1 MKQGIDYI
9 GSRQKR
15 LLDVAVGSAMLVP
28 ASIAQTALI
37 ASYGFRDTRLMSQ
50 ERSRPDG
57 ALFDLYKLRTLEES
71 ESSEVTPINSLAK
84 MMRPNGFDE
93 LPQAFN
99 ILNGS
104 MSAVGPRPIIAAE
117 RDQVR
122 EQVPAELL
130 SEHDEIVG
138 RAKPGVFN
146 TFGWMAHMNVIPEED
161 RAIARIKLDLMDA
174 REGSLKY
181 DVRLI
186 SKIAQSVL
194 KHELTN
200 GSIRPLTVQEV
211 LRDGSV

>member
-1 MKQGIDYI
+1 MTQ
-9 GSRQKR
+9 Q
-15 LLDVAVGSAMLVP
+15 
-28 ASIAQTALI
+28 
-37 ASYGFRDTRLMSQ
+37 
-50 ERSRPDG
+50 RSRPDG
-57 ALFDLYKLRTLEES
+57 ALFDLYKLRTLAES
-71 ESSEVTPINSLAK
+71 ETSEIVPINALAK
-84 MMRPNGFDE
+84 IMRPNGFDE
-93 LPQAFN
+93 FPQAFN
-99 ILNGS
+99 ILKGS

-122 EQVPAELL
+122 EQVPAKLL
-130 SEHDEIVG
+130 SEHDEIVSH
-138 RAKPGVFN
+138 AKPGVFN

-181 DVRLI
+181 DVQLI
-186 SKIAQSVL
+186 SKIARSVL